1 MCVKRANCCR
11 VASAT
16 SRRQRDGRTVSDAMV
31 SCQKPPGVAVPAGG
45 CDWRICTLDAGC
57 WMQYGVAWQAEIG
70 VQVQCEGRRRK
81 KVRERGE
88 EGEREGG
95 GREIV
100 AVK

>member
-1 MCVKRANCCR
+1 
-11 VASAT
+11 
-16 SRRQRDGRTVSDAMV
+16 
-31 SCQKPPGVAVPAGG
+31 
-45 CDWRICTLDAGC
+45 
-57 WMQYGVAWQAEIG
+57 VAWQAEIG

-88 EGEREGG
+88 EGEWEGG

>member
-1 MCVKRANCCR
+1 M
-11 VASAT
+11 
-16 SRRQRDGRTVSDAMV
+16 
-31 SCQKPPGVAVPAGG
+31 
-45 CDWRICTLDAGC
+45 LDAGC

-88 EGEREGG
+88 EGEWEGG